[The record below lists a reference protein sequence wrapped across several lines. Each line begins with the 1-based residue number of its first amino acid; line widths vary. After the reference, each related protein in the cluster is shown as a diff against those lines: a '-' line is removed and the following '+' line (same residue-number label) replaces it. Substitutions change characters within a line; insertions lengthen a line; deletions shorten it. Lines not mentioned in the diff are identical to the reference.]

1 MKNVTLIAG
10 LLLAALI
17 FFAGCKKEET
27 VVTITTTAI
36 TSITATTATGG
47 GTITVTGPGT
57 VTDRG
62 VCWST
67 AATPTTADSKTSDG
81 TGTGTFTSSITGLS
95 MKTPYYVR
103 AYAIVDGTTY
113 YATAVD
119 FTSATPA
126 PVELIVNGDFS
137 TPGVNGELV
146 TATPWKT
153 DETTD
158 VNDPI
163 GSLDLIGYTSDT
175 YKGQTNFAW
184 YHDWSKSFYQTV
196 GTVPAIETKFD
207 ISFKNTCTWND
218 WGDYVQQ
225 TGVIFSVYTGTD
237 PTTRTAIDTVIFD
250 EPVFPGWDL
259 NVWTSKTGTYTLT
272 AEKAA
277 ANAGKNLVIEFDTFH
292 YWDGTWASSAW
303 YDIDDISVIQRF
315 E

>member
-1 MKNVTLIAG
+1 MKKATILASI
-10 LLLAALI
+10 LLAVLI
-17 FFAGCKKEET
+17 IFAGCKKEEET
-27 VVTITTTAI
+27 VVTVTTTAI
-36 TSITATTATGG
+36 TNITPTTATGG

-67 AATPTTADSKTSDG
+67 SATPTTADNKTSDG
-81 TGTGTFTSSITGLS
+81 SGTGTFTSSITGLT
-95 MKTPYYVR
+95 MKTPYYVK
-103 AYAIVDGTTY
+103 AYAIVDGKTY
-113 YATAVD
+113 YGNTVD

-137 TPGVNGELV
+137 SPGVNGSLAS
-146 TATPWKT
+146 ATPWKT
-153 DETTD
+153 DETGD
-158 VNDPI
+158 NM
-163 GSLDLIGYTSDT
+163 IGYTSDS
-175 YKGQTNFAW
+175 YKGQTNFVW
-184 YHDWSKSFYQTV
+184 YNDWSKSFYQTV
-196 GTVPAIETKFD
+196 GTVPAVETKFD

-218 WGDYVQQ
+218 WSDYVQQ
-225 TGVIFSVYTGTD
+225 TGVIFSAYSGSD

-259 NVWTSKTGTYTLT
+259 NVWTAKTATYTLT
-272 AEKAA
+272 AAKAA

-303 YDIDDISVIQRF
+303 YDIDDISVIQRY